1 MSESIAVVEIK
12 KERLARHLNQVEGHL
27 AQWLGEIDTPRPFSQ
42 IDLNPEDIHIAPY
55 QPPLEKDPDINHMLR
70 KHLNSRVLWRRH
82 SDWMLLQESLA
93 KAGNRL
99 VKLGQVKLDK
109 LAQEEG
115 VQPTLWF
122 LNSAL
127 EDAFAA
133 VAGRVD
139 LTAQPESDPYGGVI
153 YRSSQIETE
162 ALPEDLEKVT
172 RALKQLTNMLGKLP
186 EMAVLSGLWTEIKEH
201 EESMAKIGGVASAGS
216 CSSNLAAALEARSFD
231 GRIA

>member
-12 KERLARHLNQVEGHL
+12 KERLVRHLNQVERHL
-27 AQWLGEIDTPRPFSQ
+27 AQWLGQIDTPMPFSQ
-42 IDLNPEDIHIAPY
+42 VDLNPQTIHIAPY
-55 QPPLEKDPDINHMLR
+55 QPPLERDTDINHMLR

-99 VKLGQVKLDK
+99 VKLGQVRIDK

-115 VQPTLWF
+115 IQPTVWF

-133 VAGRVD
+133 VVGGV
-139 LTAQPESDPYGGVI
+139 QPEPDTHGGVI
-153 YRSSQIETE
+153 YRSNQIETG
-162 ALPEDLEKVT
+162 ALPEELEKVT
-172 RALKQLTNMLGKLP
+172 RALKQLTNMLRELP

-201 EESMAKIGGVASAGS
+201 EESMAKIGGDTLKASDIIYS
-216 CSSNLAAALEARSFD
+216 CRFCRKLFK
-231 GRIA
+231 